1 MGRRVKRQM
10 GRRSRSVKGRENK
23 KEKKKK
29 RKRQIVKFE
38 MGEREKWKGI
48 FLCGQLKKHAKID
61 FSVWP
66 SLVAR
71 TG

>member
-23 KEKKKK
+23 KEKK

-48 FLCGQLKKHAKID
+48 FLCGQLKKHTKID
-61 FSVWP
+61 FSVRP